1 MNSTMA
7 QRSPVRKKMS
17 TKKRGENTDRAKKR
31 REIPNI
37 IHINYSFNLLSLTK

>member
-31 REIPNI
+31 SEILNF
-37 IHINYSFNLLSLTK
+37 IHVNHSLNLLSLT